1 MRSINNLVYLT
12 SEEYHSETHVPETF
26 YLVKYDNLLKLY
38 HDEKEVTNV
47 IKCSSLPQN
56 DEIVPETFYILKNN
70 KIIRLY
76 YSYSYEN
83 TKLLI
88 PVADSSIVD
97 ITKVEDSIKI
107 KDQTSEKVVV
117 GLSTDNTLS
126 PSSVNSQVLD
136 AFGDMNLRPKWNF
149 WE

>member
-1 MRSINNLVYLT
+1 MRSINNLIYLT
-12 SEEYHSETHVPETF
+12 SEEYRSETRVPETF
-26 YLVKYDNLLKLY
+26 YLVSYNDVLKLY
-38 HDEKEVTNV
+38 YDEKEVTNV
-47 IKCSSLPQN
+47 IKCSSLPQS
-56 DEIVPETFYILKNN
+56 DDIIPEIFYILKTN

-76 YSYSYEN
+76 YSYFYEDG
-83 TKLLI
+83 KILI
-88 PVADSSIVD
+88 PVADSSVVD
-97 ITKVEDSIKI
+97 ITKVEGSIKI

-126 PSSVNSQVLD
+126 PSSVNSQIID